1 MSSRLTGRIQ
11 HRVVCRMFDKPVL
24 VLQVEEDH
32 EPYPDGPYGKIWRDA
47 TAEDLAHLP
56 RLYDCNLKEKQ

>member
-1 MSSRLTGRIQ
+1 
-11 HRVVCRMFDKPVL
+11 MFDKPVL